1 MLQRL
6 VDTRFQ
12 GLFTPLAGVLF
23 AFPSW
28 YLFAIGRQVVFSL
41 GRWSS
46 QLPTGFLEP
55 RGTQE
60 PLRRPTSFAYGAITR
75 CGPTFQTVQLETGL
89 ITSWKHCRAPQTV
102 LQPRV
107 HNAGRLACIRF
118 RLFPVRSPLLGES
131 RLMSFPGGTE
141 MFQFPPLAPPDL
153 WIQSSS
159 DGIGL
164 PPGFPIRRSPD

>member
-28 YLFAIGRQVVFSL
+28 YLFTIGRQGVFSL

-60 PLRRPTSFAYGAITR
+60 PPRRSASFAYGAITR
-75 CGPTFQTVQLETGL
+75 CGPTFQTVQLGTGL
-89 ITSWKHCRAPQTV
+89 VTSRKRCRTPHAA
-102 LQPRV
+102 LQHRV

-131 RLMSFPGGTE
+131 RLMSVPGGTK
-141 MFQFPPLAPPDL
+141 MFQFPPLAPPGL
-153 WIQSSS
+153 WIRPGRG
-159 DGIGL
+159 GI
-164 PPGFPIRRSPD
+164 